1 MEQALSE
8 HFWNE
13 RYEKCETGW
22 DIGYISTPLKDY
34 FDQLTDKEM
43 TILIPGCG
51 NAYEAEYLNQLGFK
65 NVVVL
70 DFSKHVLQQFKQR
83 VPTFPEH
90 HLIGE
95 DFFKHQGA
103 YDLMVEQTF
112 FCALHPSLRA
122 KYAEHTASLL
132 KSKGKLVGLLF
143 DDVLNTDHPPFGG
156 NKAEYLSYFSPYFDV
171 AIMETATNSIPPR
184 AGRELFIKMIK
195 KIS

>member
-70 DFSKHVLQQFKQR
+70 DFSKHALQQFKQR

-156 NKAEYLSYFSPYFDV
+156 NKAEYLSHFSPYFDV

-195 KIS
+195 K

>member
-8 HFWNE
+8 HFWNTK
-13 RYEKCETGW
+13 YEKCETGW
-22 DIGYISTPLKDY
+22 DIGHISTPLKAY

-43 TILIPGCG
+43 KILIPGCG

-70 DFSKHVLQQFKQR
+70 DFSKHALQQFKQR

-90 HLIGE
+90 HLICE
-95 DFFKHQGA
+95 DFFKHKDA

-122 KYAEHTASLL
+122 KYAQHTAEIL
-132 KSKGKLVGLLF
+132 KPKGKLVGLLF

-156 NKAEYLSYFSPYFDV
+156 NKAEYLTYFTPLFDV
-171 AIMETATNSIPPR
+171 AIMETATNSILPR

-195 KIS
+195 K